1 MLTIKAT
8 GSVKDI
14 IEHARKLH
22 GHVVPYAAATAL
34 TRTAHIAR
42 TQTIPEEMRRVFN
55 DPRPYVQNGLFVTA
69 AKKDDL
75 NARIAVKN
83 MGGSGTKQQHILLP
97 SVEGGRRNA
106 KRSERF
112 LALKG
117 LMRDGERIVPT
128 RELSPEEYESGAFI
142 KRVLKDVTKEKA
154 PKKPIK
160 KGKKQPND
168 VPAPPVKRRFA
179 GAVGRNKIRGIWET
193 EGRGKDRTI
202 KPLFIFTATQPSY
215 RSVFGFQ
222 KAARETAEKHFR
234 DEFNKALAELAAR
247 FK

>member
-22 GHVVPYAAATAL
+22 GHAVPYAAATAL

-42 TQTIPEEMRRVFN
+42 AQTIPEEMRRVFN
-55 DPRPYVQNGLFVTA
+55 DPRPYTLNALFVTS

-75 NARIAVKN
+75 VARIAVKN
-83 MGGSGTKQQHILLP
+83 QSGGANVAQEHYLLP
-97 SVEGGRRNA
+97 NVEGGGRNT
-106 KRSERF
+106 KRFERALLLQGF
-112 LALKG
+112 L
-117 LMRDGERIVPT
+117 RDGERVVPA
-128 RELSPEEYESGAFI
+128 RGMSPKDYESGAFI
-142 KRVLKDVTKEKA
+142 RRVLKDVQTGQQR
-154 PKKPIK
+154 
-160 KGKKQPND
+160 KG
-168 VPAPPVKRRFA
+168 VHRFV
-179 GAVGRNKIRGIWET
+179 GAVGRNKTRGIWEAQ
-193 EGRGKDRTI
+193 GRGKDRKI

-234 DEFNKALAELAAR
+234 EEFNKALAEMQRR
-247 FK
+247 FSK

>member
-22 GHVVPYAAATAL
+22 GHAVPYAAAAAL

-42 TQTIPEEMRRVFN
+42 AQTVPEEMRRVFN
-55 DPRPYVQNGLFVTA
+55 DPRPYTLNALFVTP

-75 NARIAVKN
+75 VARIAVKN
-83 MGGSGTKQQHILLP
+83 QVGAGVKQEHYLLP
-97 SVEGGRRNA
+97 NVEGGQRNA
-106 KRSERF
+106 KRFERALLLQGF
-112 LALKG
+112 L
-117 LMRDGERIVPT
+117 RDGERVVPA
-128 RELSPEEYESGAFI
+128 RGMSAKDYESGAFI
-142 KRVLKDVTKEKA
+142 RRVLKDVQTGKQR
-154 PKKPIK
+154 
-160 KGKKQPND
+160 KG
-168 VPAPPVKRRFA
+168 VRRFV
-179 GAVGRNKIRGIWET
+179 GAVGRRKTRGIWET
-193 EGRGKDRTI
+193 EGRTI

-234 DEFNKALAELAAR
+234 DEFNKALAEMQRR
-247 FK
+247 FSK

>member
-22 GHVVPYAAATAL
+22 GHAVPYAAAAAL

-42 TQTIPEEMRRVFN
+42 THTIPEEMRRVFN

-117 LMRDGERIVPT
+117 LMRDGERIVPAKGM
-128 RELSPEEYESGAFI
+128 SPEEYESGAFI

-154 PKKPIK
+154 PKNPIK
-160 KGKKQPND
+160 KGKKQPNN
-168 VPAPPVKRRFA
+168 VPAPLVKRRFA
-179 GAVGRNKIRGIWET
+179 GAVGHNKTRGIWEA
-193 EGRGKDRTI
+193 EGRTI

-234 DEFNKALAELAAR
+234 DEFNKALAEMQRR
-247 FK
+247 FSK